1 MKKLAIA
8 AAAVAAMS
16 AGVANAYTSGT
27 YANGFVVPNVIHNG
41 SADTS
46 AVGIVNRSGGL
57 VPVNWVFFDE
67 NSVHVR
73 DGCFPMTNNDYEA
86 FIWSQQS
93 GLGMQGKRG
102 YLVFALGQTAAGST
116 AATVCNQAAA
126 RLPLVIPAAVAPL
139 VNPLAGAPAGRI
151 TGSAFHVNTAAKD
164 VAFLP
169 VIDGNLLF
177 SRDVIT
183 NARNLRTLT
192 GEDVTAVAGAV
203 TIDNFAGAPVV
214 GSDVGVWQFNN
225 FFDLP
230 PSQVFTIRYGIDNSA
245 GGVDTTLVSWSTG
258 DQRGSNPTVFMYND
272 AQADASVNLTLVNRE
287 LNANNVEAIV
297 GRPATFRDGFIE
309 WTVTPATYLP
319 FVGGVKVAPAG
330 APAAADQIDGNY
342 RIYSAYTY
350 SVISAPAFGAV
361 QTMLGAHHQ

>member
-41 SADTS
+41 DADTS

-93 GLGMQGKRG
+93 GLGLEGKRG
-102 YLVFALGQTAAGST
+102 YLVFALGQTAANST
-116 AATVCNQAAA
+116 AATVCNQGAA
-126 RLPLVIPAAVAPL
+126 RLPLTIAAG
-139 VNPLAGAPAGRI
+139 PLAGAPAGRI

-169 VIDGNLLF
+169 VIDGNLLY
-177 SRDVIT
+177 SQAVI
-183 NARNLRTLT
+183 NNNRNLRTLT
-192 GEDVTAVAGAV
+192 GDDVTAVAGAV
-203 TIDNFAGAPVV
+203 TIDNFAGAPVA
-214 GSDVGVWQFNN
+214 GSDVGLWQFNN
-225 FFDLP
+225 GFDLP
-230 PSQVFTIRYGIDNSA
+230 ASQVFTIRYGIDNAA

-319 FVGGVKVAPAG
+319 FVGGVKVAPA
-330 APAAADQIDGNY
+330 AAAAAATQADVNY

>member
-86 FIWSQQS
+86 FIWSEQS
-93 GLGMQGKRG
+93 GLGLEGKRG
-102 YLVFALGQTAAGST
+102 YLVFALGQTAFGST
-116 AATVCNQAAA
+116 PATVCNQGAA
-126 RLPLVIPAAVAPL
+126 RRPLVGGGGV
-139 VNPLAGAPAGRI
+139 PAGRI

-192 GEDVTAVAGAV
+192 GEDVTAVGGAV

-214 GSDVGVWQFNN
+214 GSDVGIWQFNN

-230 PSQVFTIRYGIDNSA
+230 PSQVFTIRYGIDNAA

-287 LNANNVEAIV
+287 LNANNVEEIV
-297 GRPATFRDGFIE
+297 GRPAAFRDGFIE

-330 APAAADQIDGNY
+330 APLAADQTDGNY